1 MSREKNRRSQIFY
14 LPLYTLETND
24 KLLSCLTK
32 RREVIEK
39 LKDALPGIKDVGD
52 RSTEDLK
59 TICTDMMGKY
69 NIFQRLIAIKFGM
82 DRLCNNL
89 VNLNAQIKDLAKED
103 NPVTSIFVM
112 FETEKA
118 QRHVLEKLTV
128 SKYRIKNQNKNS
140 NGKYLQSYLFRGQLM
155 LDVAEAEEPST
166 IRWKELHLTAKDR
179 MVKIITTVVVFALI
193 VAAAFIV
200 NACNKINENWA
211 AMAITILNIV
221 FPQLA
226 RLITS
231 FERHS
236 REEHMQVWLYFKI
249 AFFRWINTAVVIILI
264 MVCVSVRNAQ

>member
-1 MSREKNRRSQIFY
+1 MHVTSC
-14 LPLYTLETND
+14 TVAVDND

-52 RSTEDLK
+52 KSTEDLK

-128 SKYRIKNQNKNS
+128 
-140 NGKYLQSYLFRGQLM
+140 
-155 LDVAEAEEPST
+155 
-166 IRWKELHLTAKDR
+166 
-179 MVKIITTVVVFALI
+179 
-193 VAAAFIV
+193 
-200 NACNKINENWA
+200 
-211 AMAITILNIV
+211 
-221 FPQLA
+221 
-226 RLITS
+226 
-231 FERHS
+231 
-236 REEHMQVWLYFKI
+236 
-249 AFFRWINTAVVIILI
+249 
-264 MVCVSVRNAQ
+264 